1 MGRLGLVIITMV
13 SLLLVSHAGA
23 EVQTITATHTYT
35 LGNIDSRN
43 DARQLSQSLEPSSL
57 LGTIEVVFM
66 PEQTAGIIDG
76 CTLGY
81 RVISQDH
88 LYRNGARFIIVG
100 NITYST
106 NKDRSGHV
114 LSLKIGVLDTL
125 DASVR
130 SEPPFFAYIQT
141 AHGTTARSLFK
152 QFDSPDP
159 NMRGFRHFMYGM
171 DENTMSLNRY

>member
-81 RVISQDH
+81 RVIGQDH

-100 NITYST
+100 NITY
-106 NKDRSGHV
+106 REG
-114 LSLKIGVLDTL
+114 
-125 DASVR
+125 
-130 SEPPFFAYIQT
+130 
-141 AHGTTARSLFK
+141 
-152 QFDSPDP
+152 
-159 NMRGFRHFMYGM
+159 
-171 DENTMSLNRY
+171 LNNSRF